1 MKEINQ
7 LKERLSQG
15 RITRR
20 DFVRSAIAL
29 GVALPTATSL
39 SSTELAA
46 TPKEG
51 GTLRQA
57 LTGAASSDSLD
68 PATYLDSYMI
78 NVGMGQLRNNLTEI
92 DENNQLVPE
101 LAESW
106 DSSDGQTWMFDIRK
120 GVEFH
125 NGRSL
130 KANDVVA
137 SVSYTHLTLPTT
149 PYV

>member
-20 DFVRSAIAL
+20 DFIRSAIAL

-39 SSTELAA
+39 SSAVLAA
-46 TPKEG
+46 TPNKG
-51 GTLRQA
+51 GMLRQA

-106 DSSDGQTWMFDIRK
+106 DSSDGQTWMFNIR
-120 GVEFH
+120 
-125 NGRSL
+125 
-130 KANDVVA
+130 
-137 SVSYTHLTLPTT
+137 
-149 PYV
+149 

>member
-1 MKEINQ
+1 MKEINH

-20 DFVRSAIAL
+20 DFIRSAIAL

-39 SSTELAA
+39 SSTVLAA
-46 TPKEG
+46 TPNKG
-51 GTLRQA
+51 GMLRQA

-106 DSSDGQTWMFDIRK
+106 DSSDGQTWMFNIRK

-130 KANDVVA
+130 KAND
-137 SVSYTHLTLPTT
+137 
-149 PYV
+149 